1 MSDKNLIDKTKLE
14 KIESLKSIK
23 KEFQIFFND
32 IIEEWKEGFKLL
44 KEKLDP
50 IKNIL
55 HLNTQK
61 RTYIRDPLWGEII
74 LNKLERILLDSFF
87 IQRLRNINQMGG
99 TRYVYPSANHKR
111 FDHSLG
117 TFGAISLILDEK
129 LFKRRSE
136 FFLENL
142 NNAYQS
148 LIKYLKDNGKEEL
161 LDQDFNEKKLE
172 DDIEKQINL
181 RMWINNNLK
190 ISMLLH
196 DIGHYPFSHAFEVL
210 ITRKKNLVKQYR
222 VNWQEFPRTPHE
234 QRGKEIILGED
245 QVINEFFPDN
255 PTIFKDFFIRVN
267 YDYELISK
275 SITGESNFC
284 LSELINGPLDADKMD
299 YLARDYYFTMA
310 PSHLNIFDRIYR
322 LASIQKKDGDYKLIF
337 KEKAISAIIKIILTR
352 TFEFNDIVNHPIQ
365 LCFQGMF
372 IACLENTLQKFEENF
387 QIEILKRW
395 ELMNDYQLFKS
406 ILILSKNDPLINN
419 LLYGIKN
426 RVFYKE
432 VLTLKKSNYIEFIS
446 LMEVSNMDSL
456 FIDGHKMQEIF
467 TKSKIEGMSSKTKG
481 VVEKLIVKMEE
492 KYGILIFFNK
502 GNKNFI
508 NYVKKILI
516 QESESGNII
525 PLSIYIT
532 ERFMQNQPE
541 NEVSINFAR
550 IAEVLNILEK
560 IDDNLMIYSEIHIKD
575 EAREFFNLYKNS
587 PKKLKHFLAYSLT
600 SEIEDPKCWD
610 I

>member
-1 MSDKNLIDKTKLE
+1 MPDKNSIEKTNFIDFFKD
-14 KIESLKSIK
+14 IK
-23 KEFQIFFND
+23 
-32 IIEEWKEGFKLL
+32 EEWLEGFKLL
-44 KEKLDP
+44 KENLGS
-50 IKNIL
+50 IKNVL
-55 HLNTQK
+55 DLDTQK

-74 LNKLERILLDSFF
+74 LNKLERIILDSFF
-87 IQRLRNINQMGG
+87 VQRLRNINQMGG
-99 TRYVYPSANHKR
+99 TRYIYPSANHKR

-117 TFGAISLILDEK
+117 TFGAISFILDEK
-129 LFKRRSE
+129 LFKRRRE

-142 NNAYQS
+142 KNAYRS
-148 LIKYLKDNGKEEL
+148 LTKYFKDNDKEKL
-161 LDQDFNEKKLE
+161 LDLDYSENKLE
-172 DDIEKQINL
+172 EEIVKQINL

-210 ITRKKNLVKQYR
+210 ITRKQNLIKQYR

-234 QRGKEIILGED
+234 RRGKEIILGED
-245 QVINEFFPDN
+245 QVINEFIPDSS
-255 PTIFKDFFIRVN
+255 TIFKDFFIRVN

-275 SITGESNFC
+275 SITGESDYC

-310 PSHLNIFDRIYR
+310 PNHLNIFDRIYR
-322 LASIQKKDGDYKLIF
+322 LACIQKKDDVYKLIF

-372 IACLENTLQKFEENF
+372 VACLENTLQKFEENF

-406 ILILSKNDPLINN
+406 ILILSNNDPLINI

-432 VLTLKKSNYIEFIS
+432 VLTLQKSNYQEFIS
-446 LMEVSNMDSL
+446 LMETSNMDSL

-467 TKSKIEGMSSKTKG
+467 TNSKTEGMSDKTIK

-502 GNKNFI
+502 GNKNFSNYI
-508 NYVKKILI
+508 NKILI
-516 QESESGNII
+516 QESESENIV
-525 PLSIYIT
+525 PLSEYIT
-532 ERFMQNQPE
+532 KRLTQNKLK
-541 NEVSINFAR
+541 NVNFEK

-560 IDDNLMIYSEIHIKD
+560 IDDNLMIYSDNHIKD
-575 EAREFFNLYKNS
+575 EVYDFFILYKNS
-587 PKKLKHFLAYSLT
+587 PKNLKHFLAYSLT
-600 SEIEDPKCWD
+600 SEIED
-610 I
+610 